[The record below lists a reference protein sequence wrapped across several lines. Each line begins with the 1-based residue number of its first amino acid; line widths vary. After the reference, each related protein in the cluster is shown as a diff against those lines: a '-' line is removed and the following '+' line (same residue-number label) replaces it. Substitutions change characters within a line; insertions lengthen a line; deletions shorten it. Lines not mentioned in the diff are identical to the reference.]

1 VRQYTYVYGAVS
13 PQNGASCYLILPAMN
28 GACMN
33 VFLQELSSIYKDY
46 FVLVVCDGAPCHR
59 DGVLNLP
66 DNMMLVKLP
75 PRSPALNP
83 AENNWDDMREK
94 FFHNKLFN
102 SMKAVEKQL
111 VVACQYYQ
119 NHPEVLHSMT
129 SWDWILNYSID

>member
-1 VRQYTYVYGAVS
+1 MR
-13 PQNGASCYLILPAMN
+13 
-28 GACMN
+28 
-33 VFLQELSSIYKDY
+33 
-46 FVLVVCDGAPCHR
+46 VVCDGAPCHS

-94 FFHNKLFN
+94 LFHNKLFN